1 MTRSACGGAVL
12 LTLLLVVAS
21 CASASDDD
29 PTTQVTSS
37 SSTSS
42 TTSSPGPSTTSP
54 APGEPLVVGPD
65 DRPAQLIAPAD
76 VAEPAPLLV
85 LLHGYGSNAAQQD
98 GYLGVTQQA
107 ASRGLYVLLPN
118 GTQGRGRAFWDAG
131 SACCNFTGT
140 PVDDVSYLR
149 DLIHEAGEVA
159 PIDPKRIYVF
169 GHSNGGFMAYRFACE
184 APGEVTAIAVL
195 AGSMATDAACDPDEA
210 VSVLQLHGTA
220 DDTIEYGGGSA
231 GAPFLGAQDVVAG
244 WAERDGCEPEPATVE
259 PLDLVP
265 NLPGPETTVQ
275 TYEGCA
281 AGIDVQLDT
290 MADAGHIPGL
300 DHEAVGT
307 EVLDWLLDH
316 SR

>member
-1 MTRSACGGAVL
+1 MTRSGGRAAVL
-12 LTLLLVVAS
+12 ALLLVVAS

-29 PTTQVTSS
+29 PTVQGTSP
-37 SSTSS
+37 SS
-42 TTSSPGPSTTSP
+42 TTSSSRPSTTSP
-54 APGEPLVVGPD
+54 PPGEPLVVGPG

-76 VAEPAPLLV
+76 VAGRAPLLV
-85 LLHGYGSNAAQQD
+85 LLHGYGSNAAEQD
-98 GYLGVTQQA
+98 AYLGVTQQA

-118 GTQGRGRAFWDAG
+118 GTQARGRPFWDAG

-169 GHSNGGFMAYRFACE
+169 GHSNGGFMAYRLACD
-184 APGEVTAIAVL
+184 APRELTAIAVL
-195 AGSMATDAACDPDEA
+195 AGSMATDAVCDPDEA
-210 VSVLQLHGTA
+210 VSVLHLHGTA
-220 DDTIEYGGGSA
+220 DDTIEYGGGSLVA
-231 GAPFLGAQDVVAG
+231 APFLAAEEVVAG
-244 WAERDGCEPEPATVE
+244 WAERDGCEPEPATGE

-290 MADAGHIPGL
+290 MTDASHVPAL
-300 DHEAVGT
+300 APEAVGS